1 MKKTLLLLALC
12 LPIVAQACFWRRP
25 AARPLTDT
33 LDPTALPR
41 NLWLVI
47 EVADYGPMALRL
59 YTEDAPYNVANVAN
73 LAIRKFYD
81 GLTFHRIIPGFV
93 VQGGDPEGTGSGGT
107 GNLVR
112 AEIKRKHI
120 RGAIAMARTAD
131 AVNPERKADC
141 QFYICLA
148 PQPRLDGQYTVI
160 GEMEWGFDVLDRIGN
175 VPTGPGDR
183 PINPVKMK
191 RVWVTTAKP
200 KQPRR

>member
-1 MKKTLLLLALC
+1 MKKSLALLVLC
-12 LPIVAQACFWRRP
+12 LPLVAQACLFRKP
-25 AARPLTDT
+25 KPLSDT
-33 LDPTALPR
+33 LDPAALPK

-59 YTEDAPYNVANVAN
+59 YTEDAPYNSANVAN
-73 LAIRKFYD
+73 LAIKKFYD

-93 VQGGDPEGTGSGGT
+93 VQGGDPEGTGGGGT
-107 GNLVR
+107 NNMIR

-120 RGAIAMARTAD
+120 RGAIAMARTGD
-131 AVNPERKADC
+131 AINPKREADC
-141 QFYICLA
+141 QFYLCLA
-148 PQPRLDGQYTVI
+148 PLPQLDGQYTVI
-160 GEMEWGFDVLDRIGN
+160 GEMEWGFDVLDRLGN

-183 PINPVKMK
+183 PVNDVKMK